1 MKSVT
6 SLLSKLTTS
15 SSSTFTSTA
24 EKGEKSGKN
33 GKSEKL
39 ASTPAQDITARSRPE
54 KGEKAASRDIQG
66 AAGKPGKHEIRE
78 TKKVRTSEAAKQAI
92 TAVLDEAERREI
104 QYRTPIA
111 KTSMGMTYGPFPSEQ
126 AAMSFFLQV
135 GPQPVYAPQSQPQ
148 LSPQSSP
155 RLQPQSVK
163 PSSSLSSSRSTGK
176 STSVAKSTA
185 AARTRGDTQLGDS
198 DQEMLKRIRRLCK
211 DTVGVDMTRHMLTVK
226 EIQRWCPG
234 RSPAEVRAS
243 IATLEERGMILVDP
257 KHPEYVFLP
266 VPAEKKSKSSCSTT
280 SSTSGLTSSSDS
292 TSGSGG
298 ARMPAFFANMSSGE
312 WQFYKRGSV
321 AALLHLVTEARGFT
335 SLDVKVIGD
344 ARHFSISKAVLEQAT
359 RNEDPGIGI
368 HPYLIPEAVQMLQKE
383 AVCQSQ
389 DPDVAE
395 LHFSGSAPQLCRLM
409 RDYSYQS

>member
-15 SSSTFTSTA
+15 SSTFTSTA
-24 EKGEKSGKN
+24 GKGEKGEKN

-39 ASTPAQDITARSRPE
+39 VSAPAEEKMPRSRSE
-54 KGEKAASRDIQG
+54 KGEKNAPQRDIRG
-66 AAGKPGKHEIRE
+66 VAGKPDKRE
-78 TKKVRTSEAAKQAI
+78 RKETRKVETSDASRRTIAAA
-92 TAVLDEAERREI
+92 LDEAERREI
-104 QYRTPIA
+104 RYRTPVA
-111 KTSMGMTYGPFPSEQ
+111 ETPMGMTFGPFPNEQ

-135 GPQPVYAPQSQPQ
+135 GSQPVHAPQSQPQ
-148 LSPQSSP
+148 GSLT
-155 RLQPQSVK
+155 LQPQPVK
-163 PSSSLSSSRSTGK
+163 SSSSLSPSRSAGK
-176 STSVAKSTA
+176 STAVAKSTS
-185 AARTRGDTQLGDS
+185 AARTRGDAQLGDS

-257 KHPEYVFLP
+257 EHPGYVFLP

-312 WQFYKRGSV
+312 RQFYKRGSV
-321 AALLHLVTEARGFT
+321 AALLHLVAEARGFT

-368 HPYLIPEAVQMLQKE
+368 HPYLIPKAVQMLQKE

-395 LHFSGSAPQLCRLM
+395 LHFSGSAPQFCRLM